1 MTENQ
6 AETLAL
12 IVPVYNE
19 AEIISEV
26 LKEWDATL
34 GELGLNYRIHAYND
48 GSTDNSLE
56 ILNVLARDMKS
67 LEIHASPN
75 CGHGPT
81 LLKGYT
87 QALHSTWIFQTDSDG
102 EMSAK
107 HFNELWANRGEY
119 DFLLGR
125 RSQRSQALSRRVVSF
140 ISRSVIR
147 LFYARGVWDVN
158 SPFRLMRVSAVSKFL
173 LNIPSDTF
181 APNLII
187 SGMVNLKKCS
197 IYETLIPHQERQTGE
212 VSIKKF
218 RLLMAALISFG
229 QTILFRIKSG

>member
-1 MTENQ
+1 MIEQHT
-6 AETLAL
+6 ETLAL
-12 IVPVYNE
+12 VIPVYNE
-19 AEIISEV
+19 AEVIAEV
-26 LKEWDATL
+26 LKEWDTTL

-56 ILNVLARDMKS
+56 ILNGLARDMKS
-67 LEIHASPN
+67 LEIHTSKN
-75 CGHGPT
+75 KGHGPT

-87 QALHSTWIFQTDSDG
+87 EALDNTWIFQTDSDG
-102 EMSAK
+102 EMSPK

-125 RSQRSQALSRRVVSF
+125 RSERSQALSRKAVSF

-147 LFYARGVWDVN
+147 LFYGKGVWDVN
-158 SPFRLMRVSAVSKFL
+158 SPFRLMRVSVMDKFI
-173 LNIPSDTF
+173 LNIPSNTF

-187 SGMVNLKKCS
+187 SGVVNLKKYR
-197 IYETLIPHQERQTGE
+197 IYETSIPHRERQTGE

-218 RLLMAALISFG
+218 RLLMAAIKSFG
-229 QTILFRIKSG
+229 QTILFRIKGV